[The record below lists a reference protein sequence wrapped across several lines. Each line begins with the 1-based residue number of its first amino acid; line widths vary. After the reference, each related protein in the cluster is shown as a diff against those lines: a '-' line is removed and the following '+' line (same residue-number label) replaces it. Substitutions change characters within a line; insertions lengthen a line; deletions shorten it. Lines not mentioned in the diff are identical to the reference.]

1 VKKSAG
7 GSVPASVQLLFY
19 NARITY
25 NHWNTVKFLI
35 DQIFLIGIVALS
47 GGALLW
53 PVLTQRGKKVSP
65 AEAVQLINRAK
76 TTILDVREGKEYA
89 DGHLPDAKHI
99 PAGELKQR
107 IAELEK
113 FKNRTIVVVCQ
124 KGGRAFGAAKI
135 LEGAGFDNVV
145 VLEGG
150 QAAWQTAGLPVAK

>member
-1 VKKSAG
+1 M
-7 GSVPASVQLLFY
+7 
-19 NARITY
+19 
-25 NHWNTVKFLI
+25 KFLL

-76 TTILDVREGKEYA
+76 TTILDVREAKEYA
-89 DGHLPDAKHI
+89 EGHLPDAKHI

-107 IAELEK
+107 MAELDK
-113 FKNRTIVVVCQ
+113 FKNRTVVVVCQ
-124 KGGRAFGAAKI
+124 KGARAFGAAK
-135 LEGAGFDNVV
+135 LLAGAGFENVV

-150 QAAWQTAGLPVAK
+150 QSAWQTAGLPLAK